1 MGFRYVVVEVDGTIA
16 PADAATITELELLD
30 KSGQKIAYTIMSE
43 AYEKSV
49 PNYWD
54 VKSKKEWG
62 PLNLSNEDLKYA
74 NGDEGAWS
82 STVFMFMTNATF
94 SRFALDL
101 GNAKDIEAINVWVGN
116 PQKRIPKNIK
126 FYGANEYTYA
136 THLEGRSNAGLF
148 PLCNFSFNG
157 SELTVAKYTAI
168 TKKEKYFE
176 MGISP
181 TTQWSN
187 AKYTISNVIGVKQ
200 DMKLIAIDFFTMNL
214 GSELGEPG
222 IARVW
227 DVSGVLLAKGLPSVN
242 QKDGAW
248 TRSTFTSPVILEKDK
263 AYYIGMTAKNIGCT
277 DKLGGGRNILSTD
290 GSLLIESGIQNYSA
304 SGDTDIR
311 PATSSSYEFSLR
323 LQVEVDNT
331 RFLIDSDGTIKKL
344 SGSWTDV
351 GAAPVTRQMFKDHG
365 MVSVNDIT
373 AEQWRTLPK
382 NSKILVY
389 SEEDKVFKA
398 SISRSNLYNSEEK
411 LYRGTGI
418 IETEMEELPAYRKT
432 LMITANH
439 QECTFQYSLDNGNTW
454 NAFQSG
460 DVMDVS
466 KQSGK
471 QLKIRINLPTDSAT
485 LTAISYAWA

>member
-1 MGFRYVVVEVDGTIA
+1 MPYLWRNADTEYEFKDNTHRGSPFQVKKNFFISELLLKTTQAEGWKTGEIWEINTIEGEFLSRLHKGTALSRSGECYVSLPSPIELQANKTYMIIFSPALDVRRAAYSERGNPIITDLFEAVLNFAGSTSANYGRKEEPAIGGDTQGNYYEIQVGFTIA
-16 PADAATITELELLD
+16 KP
-30 KSGQKIAYTIMSE
+30 
-43 AYEKSV
+43 
-49 PNYWD
+49 
-54 VKSKKEWG
+54 
-62 PLNLSNEDLKYA
+62 
-74 NGDEGAWS
+74 
-82 STVFMFMTNATF
+82 
-94 SRFALDL
+94 
-101 GNAKDIEAINVWVGN
+101 
-116 PQKRIPKNIK
+116 
-126 FYGANEYTYA
+126 
-136 THLEGRSNAGLF
+136 
-148 PLCNFSFNG
+148 
-157 SELTVAKYTAI
+157 
-168 TKKEKYFE
+168 EKYFE
-176 MGISP
+176 MGTSP

-200 DMKLIAIDFFTMNL
+200 DMKLIAIDFYTMNL

-277 DKLGGGRNILSTD
+277 DKLGGARNILSTD
-290 GSLLIESGIQNYSA
+290 GSLLIGSGIQNYSA
-304 SGDTDIR
+304 TGDTDIR
-311 PATSSSYEFSLR
+311 PTTSSSYEFSLR

-373 AEQWRTLPK
+373 AEQWQALPK

-418 IETEMEELPAYRKT
+418 IETDTEELPAYRKI
-432 LMITANH
+432 LVIAADH
-439 QECTFQYSLDNGNTW
+439 QECTFQYSLDNGSTW

-460 DVMDVS
+460 DVIDVS

-471 QLKIRINLPTDSAT
+471 QLKIRINLPTDSAI